1 MTVNLKNRSILTVA
15 DLTTE
20 EVKYLLELSQKLKK
34 AKKAEKE
41 NLEQKQINKNIAVIM
56 QKTSTRTRSAFE
68 VAAMNLGIGTTYIS
82 GSDSQMGVKESMKD
96 TAKVMGRFYD
106 GIAFRGFKHQDVEI
120 LAKYAGV
127 PVWNALTDK
136 WHPTQMFAD
145 YLTVLEN
152 FKTTKVKFV
161 FFGDAKNN
169 MGNSLV
175 VMSAH
180 MGAHFVGCA
189 PKSYWPSDEIIKK
202 GNEIAKKTGAKIE
215 FTEDPMKASKDADV
229 LYTDIWVSMGEP
241 DEVWRKRIHDL
252 EPYRINKKLM
262 DNAKKTAI
270 FMHCL
275 PSYHDLNTDVAKEIN
290 KKFKLKEFE
299 VTDEVFRSKQ
309 SKVFDEAENRM
320 HTIKAI
326 IASTI

>member
-20 EVKYLLELSQKLKK
+20 EVKYLLNFSQKLKER
-34 AKKAEKE
+34 KKSGKE
-41 NLEQKQINKNIAVIM
+41 NSEYKQINKNIAVIM

-68 VAAMNLGIGTTYIS
+68 VAAMNLGIGATYIS
-82 GSDSQMGVKESMKD
+82 GSDSQMGIKESMED

-120 LAKYAGV
+120 LAKHAGV

-189 PKSYWPSDEIIKK
+189 PKAYWPTEEVINKAK
-202 GNEIAKKTGAKIE
+202 EIAKKTGAKIE
-215 FTEDPMKASKDADV
+215 FTEDPMIASKDADV

-241 DEVWRKRIHDL
+241 DEVWKKRIHDL
-252 EPYRINKKLM
+252 KPYQINKELM
-262 DNAKKTAI
+262 NNAKKTAI

-275 PSYHDLNTDVAKEIN
+275 PSYHDLNTDIAKQIN
-290 KKFKLKEFE
+290 KKFALKEFE

-326 IASTI
+326 IAATI

>member
-1 MTVNLKNRSILTVA
+1 MALNLKNRSILAVA

-20 EVKYLLELSQKLKK
+20 EVKYLLNLAKKLKE
-34 AKKAEKE
+34 EKITKHKH
-41 NLEQKQINKNIAVIM
+41 NNKNIAIIM

-68 VAAMNLGIGTTYIS
+68 VASMNLGIGTTYIS
-82 GSDSQMGVKESMKD
+82 GSDSQMGVKESMED

-106 GIAFRGFKHQDVEI
+106 GIAFRGFKHEDVET
-120 LAKYAGV
+120 LANHAGI

-161 FFGDAKNN
+161 FFGDCKNN
-169 MGNSLV
+169 MGNSLA
-175 VMSAH
+175 VMAAH

-189 PKSYWPSDEIIKK
+189 PKSYWPAEDVIATA
-202 GNEIAKKTGAKIE
+202 NQIAKKTGAKIE
-215 FTEDPMKASKDADV
+215 FTEDPMIGSKDADV
-229 LYTDIWVSMGEP
+229 IYTDIWVSMGEP
-241 DEVWRKRIHDL
+241 IDVWKKRIHDL
-252 EPYRINKKLM
+252 QPYRVDKKIM
-262 DNAKKTAI
+262 NNAKKSAI

-275 PSYHDLNTDVAKEIN
+275 PSYHDLNTDVAKQIN
-290 KKFKLKEFE
+290 KQFKIKEFE

-309 SKVFDEAENRM
+309 SKVFQEAENRM

-326 IASTI
+326 IDATI

>member
-20 EVKYLLELSQKLKK
+20 EVRYLLDLSKTLKDK
-34 AKKAEKE
+34 HKSNKNKSEYKHT
-41 NLEQKQINKNIAVIM
+41 NKNIAIIM

-82 GSDSQMGVKESMKD
+82 GSDSQMGVKESMED

-120 LAKYAGV
+120 LAKNAGV

-145 YLTVLEN
+145 YLTILEY

-189 PKSYWPSDEIIKK
+189 PKNYWPSDDIIKK
-202 GNEIAKKTGAKIE
+202 AEEIAKNTGAKIE
-215 FTEDPMKASKDADV
+215 FTEDPMIASKGADV

-241 DEVWRKRIHDL
+241 EEVWKKRIHDL
-252 EPYRINKKLM
+252 EPYRINKKLI
-262 DNAKKTAI
+262 DNAKRTAI

-275 PSYHDLNTDVAKEIN
+275 PSYHDLNTDIAREIN

-299 VTDEVFRSKQ
+299 VTDEVFRSNQ

-326 IASTI
+326 IHATI

>member
-1 MTVNLKNRSILTVA
+1 MAINLKNRSILTVA

-20 EVKYLLELSQKLKK
+20 EVKYLLNLSQDLKK
-34 AKKAEKE
+34 RKKSGTE
-41 NLEQKQINKNIAVIM
+41 NSEYKKSNKNIAVIM

-82 GSDSQMGVKESMKD
+82 GSDSQMGIKESMED

-120 LAKYAGV
+120 LAKNAGV

-180 MGAHFVGCA
+180 MGSHFVGCA
-189 PKSYWPSDEIIKK
+189 PKTYWPSDEVIKK
-202 GNEIAKKTGAKIE
+202 ANEISKKTGAKIE
-215 FTEDPMKASKDADV
+215 FTEDPMIASKDADV

-241 DEVWRKRIHDL
+241 EEVWKKRIHDL
-252 EPYRINKKLM
+252 KPYQINKKLM
-262 DNAKKTAI
+262 NNAKKTAI

-275 PSYHDLNTDVAKEIN
+275 PSYHDLNTDIAKEIS
-290 KKFKLKEFE
+290 KKFGLKEFE
-299 VTDEVFRSKQ
+299 VTDEVFRSNQ

-326 IASTI
+326 IAATI